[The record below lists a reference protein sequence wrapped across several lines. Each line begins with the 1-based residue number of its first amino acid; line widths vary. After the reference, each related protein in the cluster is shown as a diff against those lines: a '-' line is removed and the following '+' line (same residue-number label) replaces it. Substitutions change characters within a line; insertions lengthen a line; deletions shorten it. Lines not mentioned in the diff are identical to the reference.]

1 MVHQELRAGNLCAR
15 PGEKS
20 AGVQELSVQGKPYTF
35 PMFLINGKAEGPT
48 LVVTA
53 GIHGAEYASIAAAL
67 DLGQRLQPDALHG
80 RVMIVPVVNTPAF
93 QARSIYVCPLDGINL
108 NRVFPGKADG
118 GATEQIAGWVFQNVI
133 KQADYYVDLHGGD
146 LVEALVPFTIYP
158 QTGNARVD
166 DAAFEM
172 AKAFGIRYLV
182 RSNAVSGSTIA
193 ATAHAGIPA
202 ILTES
207 GAQGLWSPEAV
218 ALHTNGLHRLMRHL
232 GILTDAPLEPAPFT
246 LIENFIWLR
255 SEHTGFWYPTTAVD
269 QLVQPGQDL
278 GRVTDYQGNVLQT
291 AQTTAQGRI
300 LFLVSS
306 LAINQGDPLLAI
318 GA

>member
-1 MVHQELRAGNLCAR
+1 MTNREWTVGCLSANPGTKTAGIQEI
-15 PGEKS
+15 
-20 AGVQELSVQGKPYTF
+20 SVAGKPYTF
-35 PMFLINGKAEGPT
+35 PMFLVNGATEGPT
-48 LVVTA
+48 LAVTA

-67 DLGQRLQPDALHG
+67 ELGQRLQPSVLRG
-80 RVMIVPVVNTPAF
+80 RLIVVPVANMPAF
-93 QARSIYVCPLDGINL
+93 QARAIYVCPLDGINL
-108 NRVFPGKADG
+108 NRVFPGKAEG
-118 GATEQIAGWVFQNVI
+118 GATEQIAGWIFQNVI

-146 LVEALVPFTIYP
+146 LIEALVPFTIYP

-166 DAAFEM
+166 DAALEM

-193 ATAHAGIPA
+193 AAAHAGIPA

-207 GAQGLWSPEAV
+207 GAQGQWSPEAV
-218 ALHTNGLHRLMRHL
+218 ALHTDGLHRLMCHL
-232 GILTDAPLEPAPFT
+232 GMLTDAPLAPMPFT
-246 LIENFIWLR
+246 VIEQFIWLR
-255 SEHTGFWYPTTAVD
+255 SEHTGFWYPNTVVD
-269 QLVQPGQDL
+269 QLVQPGQNL
-278 GRVTDYQGNVLQT
+278 GQVADYQGTVLQI
-291 AQTTAQGRI
+291 AQATVQGRI

>member
-1 MVHQELRAGNLCAR
+1 MTKQACTVGHLSAV
-15 PGEKS
+15 PGTKTD
-20 AGVQELSVQGKPYTF
+20 GVIEIAIQGKPYPF
-35 PMFLINGKAEGPT
+35 PVFLINGTADGPT

-67 DLGQRLQPDALHG
+67 ELGQHLQPDKLHG
-80 RVMIVPVVNTPAF
+80 RVIVVPVVNVPAF
-93 QARSIYVCPLDGINL
+93 QARAIYVCPLDGINL
-108 NRVFPGKADG
+108 NRVFPGKAEGD
-118 GATEQIAGWVFQNVI
+118 ATEQIADWVFQNVI

-146 LVEALVPFTIYP
+146 LIEALVPFTIYP

-166 DAAFEM
+166 NAALDM

-182 RSNAVSGSTIA
+182 RSTATSGSTIA
-193 ATAHAGIPA
+193 AAAHVGIPA

-207 GAQGLWSPEAV
+207 GAQGQWSPEAV
-218 ALHTNGLHRLMRHL
+218 ALHTLGLDRLMRHL
-232 GILTDAPLEPAPFT
+232 DMLTDAPLEPAPFT
-246 LIENFIWLR
+246 VIENFVWLR
-255 SEHTGFWYPTTAVD
+255 SEHTGFWYPNTAVD
-269 QLVQPGQDL
+269 QVVQPRQDL

-291 AQTTAQGRI
+291 AQAPVQGRI

-306 LAINQGDPLLAI
+306 LAINQGDPLCAI

>member
-1 MVHQELRAGNLCAR
+1 MANRELVVGSLSAK
-15 PGEKS
+15 PGEKR
-20 AGVQELSVQGKPYTF
+20 AGAQEIIVQGKPYGF
-35 PMFLINGKAEGPT
+35 SMFLINGNADGPT

-67 DLGQRLQPDALHG
+67 DFGRRLQPDALRG
-80 RVMIVPVVNTPAF
+80 RVIIVPVVNMPAF
-93 QARSIYVCPLDGINL
+93 QARSIYVCPLDGVNL

-118 GATEQIAGWVFQNVI
+118 SPTEQIADWVFQNVI

-158 QTGNARVD
+158 RTGDARVD
-166 DAAFEM
+166 NASLEM

-182 RSNAVSGSTIA
+182 RSDATGGSTY
-193 ATAHAGIPA
+193 ATAAHAGIPA

-218 ALHTNGLHRLMRHL
+218 ALHTNGLNRLMRHL
-232 GILTDAPLEPAPFT
+232 GMLAGAVLEALPFT
-246 LIENFIWLR
+246 LIDQFIWLR
-255 SEHTGFWYPTTAVD
+255 SEHDGFWYPNTSVNQVVRRD
-269 QLVQPGQDL
+269 QDL
-278 GRVTDYQGNVLQT
+278 GCVMDFRGNILQAVQSPADGRV
-291 AQTTAQGRI
+291 

-306 LAINQGDPLLAI
+306 LAINKGDPLLAV

>member
-1 MVHQELRAGNLCAR
+1 MTMQACTVGHLSAAPGTKTAGMIEIAI
-15 PGEKS
+15 
-20 AGVQELSVQGKPYTF
+20 QGKPYTF
-35 PMFLINGKAEGPT
+35 PIFLINGTADGPT

-67 DLGQRLQPDALHG
+67 DLGQHLQPDILHG
-80 RVMIVPVVNTPAF
+80 RVIIVPVVNVPAF
-93 QARSIYVCPLDGINL
+93 QARAIYVCPLDGINL

-118 GATEQIAGWVFQNVI
+118 GATEQIADWVFQNVI

-146 LVEALVPFTIYP
+146 LIEALVPFTIYP

-166 DAAFEM
+166 DAALGL

-193 ATAHAGIPA
+193 AAAHAGIPA

-218 ALHTNGLHRLMRHL
+218 ALHTNGLDRLMRHL
-232 GILTDAPLEPAPFT
+232 GMLTDTPLEPAPFT
-246 LIENFIWLR
+246 VIENFVWLR
-255 SEHTGFWYPTTAVD
+255 SEHTGFWYPNTAVD
-269 QLVQPGQDL
+269 QIVQPGQDL

-291 AQTTAQGRI
+291 AQATVQGRI

-306 LAINQGDPLLAI
+306 LAINQGDPLCAI

>member
-1 MVHQELRAGNLCAR
+1 MANRELVVGRLSAQ
-15 PGEKS
+15 PGEKK
-20 AGVQELSVQGKPYTF
+20 AGIQEIIVHGEPYGF
-35 PMFLINGKAEGPT
+35 SMFLINGKADGPT

-67 DLGQRLQPDALHG
+67 DFGRRLQPDALRG
-80 RVMIVPVVNTPAF
+80 RVIIVPVVNMPAF
-93 QARSIYVCPLDGINL
+93 QARSIYVCPLDGVNL

-118 GATEQIAGWVFQNVI
+118 SPTEQIADWVFQNVI
-133 KQADYYVDLHGGD
+133 KPADYYVDLHGGD

-158 QTGNARVD
+158 RTGNARVD
-166 DAAFEM
+166 NASLEM

-182 RSNAVSGSTIA
+182 RSDATGGSTY
-193 ATAHAGIPA
+193 ATAAHAGIPA

-218 ALHTNGLHRLMRHL
+218 VLHTNGLNRLICDL
-232 GILTDAPLEPAPFT
+232 GMLTDVVLESLPFT
-246 LIENFIWLR
+246 LIDQFIWLQ
-255 SEHTGFWYPTTAVD
+255 SEHAGFWYPKTTVD
-269 QLVQPGQDL
+269 EMVHQGQDL
-278 GRVTDYQGNVLQT
+278 GYVMDFQGNILQSVQSP
-291 AQTTAQGRI
+291 ADGRV